1 MFDRNFVPPKCAM
14 RSMRRFC
21 STPSVTLKISA
32 DRLVAIIAGSHA
44 SPVGRITDDFDKTM
58 KELFAQKETQ
68 TLLANSLLTDV
79 GETRFRIPSKMRE
92 YMLSSVADS
101 FESLTAGQVMS
112 IPVFLRKLPKTLMS
126 SAAEEK
132 VFELLLSH
140 VWTHNLAES
149 QFEKLLV
156 NISRLH
162 FKNPCKDTPIVR
174 FFEAVRQS
182 LPVAS
187 KVNLLTAAA
196 AVMSRAQLTHP
207 VIRAACIRTL
217 TSLPVVETGNI
228 LFLATKLPVFPQ
240 AKNFLEGIYSQHVPL
255 TTPQSVKALVGL
267 ASAAEV
273 NADFVSRIVKSCP
286 DIDSQVKVLRHLARC
301 GRINRVVASEISGW
315 TTDRAWDNE
324 SVAGWCKVLKSAGRT
339 DALPTT
345 LHNFKSS
352 RESIREAVTVAETVC
367 EDLSGEELTGFFKSA
382 IEPCMHL
389 LSPKDAKRLLKTGN
403 EALIRRTLK
412 ALDQVGRPETV
423 AAVLVGKDSEQV
435 AARLRTLLTGSDLET
450 LVRVEKILTQG
461 GLIYADPSVMTSS
474 YRGRVIKEVTAQIF
488 RSVRMAP
495 VPKIVKH

>member
-1 MFDRNFVPPKCAM
+1 MH
-14 RSMRRFC
+14 
-21 STPSVTLKISA
+21 
-32 DRLVAIIAGSHA
+32 SHA
-44 SPVGRITDDFDKTM
+44 YKSPCRGNGQYSFSRNETSRVPSSKKFPGRN
-58 KELFAQKETQ
+58 LFTAC
-68 TLLANSLLTDV
+68 SLN
-79 GETRFRIPSKMRE
+79 
-92 YMLSSVADS
+92 Y
-101 FESLTAGQVMS
+101 
-112 IPVFLRKLPKTLMS
+112 
-126 SAAEEK
+126 
-132 VFELLLSH
+132 
-140 VWTHNLAES
+140 
-149 QFEKLLV
+149 
-156 NISRLH
+156 
-162 FKNPCKDTPIVR
+162 
-174 FFEAVRQS
+174 
-182 LPVAS
+182 
-187 KVNLLTAAA
+187 
-196 AVMSRAQLTHP
+196 
-207 VIRAACIRTL
+207 
-217 TSLPVVETGNI
+217 
-228 LFLATKLPVFPQ
+228 
-240 AKNFLEGIYSQHVPL
+240 
-255 TTPQSVKALVGL
+255 PQSVKAIVGL